1 MSRLLPGY
9 CTPATVYKTV
19 PRVSP
24 DNDSPATPPTD
35 FHQPSSRA
43 WMLPPRDTVS
53 NIPAWRTRA
62 GWLRALAIALAMPEG
77 RATVKHEQTSQR
89 AVLAVARLDAET
101 AEHRTGRNVA
111 TSHATVA
118 ARAGLSV
125 GTVQKCRRVLER
137 MRFMRTVAGGR
148 YLTTE
153 ERRAATRLHGG
164 WQIRAAS
171 TRVLSL
177 PQYAGSYGSGHL
189 ARRALALSP
198 LTSRNNLPTRASA
211 RGAAARQKHR
221 KQNEARPA
229 VPIGA
234 QIFAA
239 KLRDR
244 IGWLTGNF
252 HTLGIA
258 RVLAAEGV
266 VAEQWTVTEFC
277 RALDAAAASSGKPT
291 DWTGIRH
298 PLAYLRHFVR
308 KLTAAPRS
316 TATIVHTARTER
328 SALADALKPNP
339 KATPPTAEYRAMRAQ
354 LEARNAARKH
364 AQSTHLRCPS
374 SSTHH
379 S

>member
-1 MSRLLPGY
+1 
-9 CTPATVYKTV
+9 
-19 PRVSP
+19 
-24 DNDSPATPPTD
+24 
-35 FHQPSSRA
+35 
-43 WMLPPRDTVS
+43 MLPPRDTVS

-89 AVLAVARLDAET
+89 AVLAVARLDAGT

-148 YLTTE
+148 YLTNE

-198 LTSRNNLPTRASA
+198 LTSRNSLPTRASA

-221 KQNEARPA
+221 KRNQAQPA
-229 VPIGA
+229 VPIGT

-252 HTLGIA
+252 HTLAIA
-258 RVLAAEGV
+258 RVLVAEGV

-277 RALDAAAASSGKPT
+277 RALDVAAASSGKPT
-291 DWTGIRH
+291 PWTGIRH
-298 PLAYLRHFVR
+298 PLAYLRHFAR
-308 KLTAAPRS
+308 KLPAAPRS
-316 TATIVHTARTER
+316 KATIVHTTRTER

-364 AQSTHLRCPS
+364 AQSPHLRCPS